1 MRRVTSLLTVIT
13 CSACL
18 VPFAAGHLA
27 AQSGASVF
35 SLLEPEGTLSMG
47 EEVDGALSSSDYRSP
62 GDSYLEAW
70 AIQGTAGQQVTIDL
84 ISDDFDAFLFVAGP
98 GLEETLYDDDGG
110 GACHARLT
118 FRFLE
123 NGTFHVIATSNGPR
137 ETGVY
142 ALRVSNQPGPRA
154 RYECGGV
161 NPDILLALPT
171 DDRVLRLGDVALGT
185 LEWEGGRMIDG
196 RLAEAWA
203 LEGVAGQSVAIRL
216 ESDAF
221 DALLLVAGPGIAGAE
236 SDDDG
241 AGDLNS
247 LLTLVVPEDGTY
259 TVVATSVGEGST
271 GPYTIGVEEPLDL
284 NTLPTNER
292 TVEVG
297 GTMSGELTSADP
309 RIGEG
314 RFAQAWSLQ
323 GSAGQR
329 YRIELSSS
337 EFDCYLMLVGPGI
350 AEPLVDDD
358 SAGDL
363 DARLVYTLPEDGT
376 YRVIVTSAGAEET
389 GAFTLRVVAN

>member
-1 MRRVTSLLTVIT
+1 
-13 CSACL
+13 
-18 VPFAAGHLA
+18 
-27 AQSGASVF
+27 
-35 SLLEPEGTLSMG
+35 
-47 EEVDGALSSSDYRSP
+47 
-62 GDSYLEAW
+62 
-70 AIQGTAGQQVTIDL
+70 
-84 ISDDFDAFLFVAGP
+84 
-98 GLEETLYDDDGG
+98 
-110 GACHARLT
+110 
-118 FRFLE
+118 
-123 NGTFHVIATSNGPR
+123 
-137 ETGVY
+137 
-142 ALRVSNQPGPRA
+142 
-154 RYECGGV
+154 
-161 NPDILLALPT
+161 
-171 DDRVLRLGDVALGT
+171 
-185 LEWEGGRMIDG
+185 
-196 RLAEAWA
+196 
-203 LEGVAGQSVAIRL
+203 
-216 ESDAF
+216 
-221 DALLLVAGPGIAGAE
+221 
-236 SDDDG
+236 
-241 AGDLNS
+241 
-247 LLTLVVPEDGTY
+247 VVPEDGTY